1 MQSSIREEST
11 IADRIGFLYVLRTFM
26 QDRFRGVKDRGATA
40 VEYGL
45 LVGLIAV
52 VIIVAVA
59 ALGTKLAALFQAIVT
74 ALP

>member
-1 MQSSIREEST
+1 MTNYLREIVAFINDDE
-11 IADRIGFLYVLRTFM
+11 
-26 QDRFRGVKDRGATA
+26 GASA

-52 VIIVAVA
+52 AIIVAVT
-59 ALGTKLAALFQAIVT
+59 ALGTKLAALFTTITA